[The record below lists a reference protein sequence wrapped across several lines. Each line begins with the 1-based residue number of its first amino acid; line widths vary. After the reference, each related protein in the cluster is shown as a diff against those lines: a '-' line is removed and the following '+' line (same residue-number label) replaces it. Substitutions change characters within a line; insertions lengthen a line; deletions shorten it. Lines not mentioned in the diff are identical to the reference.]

1 VHEHIITAFVALNEA
16 EAFCRVEELYSA
28 LALSN
33 DLGRHTATTGAAAA
47 AETAAAT
54 ATLSAAETT
63 AAVITTAET
72 IAAAAATEAVTAAT
86 ETVLATKTILTAE
99 ERIEIVLSEPIPL
112 VASPSATTSIKTH
125 L

>member
-1 VHEHIITAFVALNEA
+1 MHEHIITAFVALNEA

-33 DLGRHTATTGAAAA
+33 DLGRHTAATGAAAA

-72 IAAAAATEAVTAAT
+72 IAAAATEAVTAAT